1 MEVNG
6 YYPNILVEH
15 KALLPLGVNVTKLFG
30 WNTDFSPKL
39 RNWKKI
45 VLKHEPSQNVQKY
58 THKLF
63 IDFRIAYFCCFSLD
77 FLDLQFK

>member
-30 WNTDFSPKL
+30 
-39 RNWKKI
+39 
-45 VLKHEPSQNVQKY
+45 
-58 THKLF
+58 
-63 IDFRIAYFCCFSLD
+63 
-77 FLDLQFK
+77 